1 MAGKFNI
8 FSLNI
13 GMNDNLAGLV
23 NYIRSENLDIIFL
36 QEVRISTD
44 QLQSKVE
51 HFGYSAEANVNEDD
65 PFKPGTAIVWKSSI
79 PILNFSNLVQ
89 CRCQVTFLGRHI
101 LLNVYAHSGS
111 EKKQERGDLFAKDI
125 FYFMSLH
132 NGFSFIFGGDFNSI
146 LSPSDVENGFGFQ
159 QKFFHQLSDLFQ
171 AKDLIDSFRYLNPA
185 AKDYTFF
192 RASATPS
199 RFDRFYLS
207 SDLLFSLH
215 NVKHLPSLSD
225 HCGVLLCLTLHGVD
239 KVSRNVDKK
248 SSSYWKLNASILKEE
263 DFQEN
268 FSDLWKYLVG
278 KKHEYSDAA
287 DWWDYLLKPSIKEVC
302 IIYSK
307 RRASRKKDTL
317 KFWFAYFKVCLND
330 KDWKEVSRV
339 KEVIKDLIL
348 EGASGHQMRSK
359 AANAPEELVS
369 LFHANMELKNA
380 KKSSL
385 SKLKSGDEII
395 EDGEVI
401 EREILGFFKAL
412 FNGHHNSD
420 LVNTGSSF
428 MPDYS
433 NLDVFL
439 DRITS
444 LPDDVRDTLTEKMK
458 CEELRYIILKCSNN
472 KSPGLDGL
480 SYEFYKCTLDII
492 QDDL

>member
-1 MAGKFNI
+1 M
-8 FSLNI
+8 
-13 GMNDNLAGLV
+13 
-23 NYIRSENLDIIFL
+23 
-36 QEVRISTD
+36 
-44 QLQSKVE
+44 
-51 HFGYSAEANVNEDD
+51 
-65 PFKPGTAIVWKSSI
+65 
-79 PILNFSNLVQ
+79 
-89 CRCQVTFLGRHI
+89 
-101 LLNVYAHSGS
+101 
-111 EKKQERGDLFAKDI
+111 
-125 FYFMSLH
+125 
-132 NGFSFIFGGDFNSI
+132 
-146 LSPSDVENGFGFQ
+146 
-159 QKFFHQLSDLFQ
+159 
-171 AKDLIDSFRYLNPA
+171 
-185 AKDYTFF
+185 
-192 RASATPS
+192 
-199 RFDRFYLS
+199 
-207 SDLLFSLH
+207 
-215 NVKHLPSLSD
+215 
-225 HCGVLLCLTLHGVD
+225 
-239 KVSRNVDKK
+239 
-248 SSSYWKLNASILKEE
+248 
-263 DFQEN
+263 
-268 FSDLWKYLVG
+268 VG

-287 DWWDYLLKPSIKEVC
+287 DWWDYLVKPSIKEFC

-317 KFWFAYFKVCLND
+317 KFWFAYLKVCLND
-330 KDWKEVSRV
+330 KNWKEVSRV

-348 EGASGHQMRSK
+348 EGASGHQIRSK

-412 FNGHHNSD
+412 FNGHHISD

-439 DRITS
+439 DRLTS
-444 LPDDVRDTLTEKMK
+444 LPDDIRDTLTEEMN

-492 QDDL
+492 QDDLLEVFQCQLNRNIIVKSNKEGVTRLIPKVHGVPRADELRPITLLNSDYKILTKWFVLRMRPVLPNVIRSGQLCTVGERNILFGISNILSSIALIKEKKSAGCLISLDFFKAYDRVFLGYLLKVLEKMNFGSVFVSWIRMLHDGASTCFILHGLTAFIEVSFSIRQGDPLAM